1 MKSIFIPNK
10 YNYLIWGN
18 ALFLLVLLSLDL
30 ADPISVV
37 FAYFL
42 ETIIIGVF
50 HCVKL
55 WMVNTYGKSSKETA
69 KMPTSSIGL
78 ILFFMFHYGM
88 FVAIQSIFLFSFFEN
103 ELSQLKD
110 GFHLIHNYGVILRL
124 EGMSILIASLFVSNL
139 KYFYTNFWKNDQF
152 KEYSPSGL
160 FFRPYVRIFIQQFT
174 VILAGFFFIL
184 LSEGFAAAV
193 LLILFRL
200 IVDLIII
207 GIHRD
212 SNNMDKLLRK
222 ITKTEA
228 EYLEAKEKFQEFSE

>member
-1 MKSIFIPNK
+1 
-10 YNYLIWGN
+10 
-18 ALFLLVLLSLDL
+18 
-30 ADPISVV
+30 
-37 FAYFL
+37 
-42 ETIIIGVF
+42 
-50 HCVKL
+50 
-55 WMVNTYGKSSKETA
+55 
-69 KMPTSSIGL
+69 TSSIGL

-88 FVAIQSIFLFSFFEN
+88 FVAIQSIFLFSFFEK

-124 EGMSILIASLFVSNL
+124 EGMPILIASLFVSNL